1 MQGAVRRMYAA
12 AARTRSAWRWAIVNR
27 HGQGCSAGHCR
38 AFSTG
43 VANVDVIVVGGGHA
57 GCEAAAAAA
66 RTGARTVLLTQSKDT
81 IGEMSCN
88 VSKGGDVLRRSVAH
102 AG

>member
-43 VANVDVIVVGGGHA
+43 VADVDVIVVGGGHA
-57 GCEAAAAAA
+57 GCEGGSIVDNVDRVLPDTANGQIQT
-66 RTGARTVLLTQSKDT
+66 RTL
-81 IGEMSCN
+81 
-88 VSKGGDVLRRSVAH
+88 
-102 AG
+102 